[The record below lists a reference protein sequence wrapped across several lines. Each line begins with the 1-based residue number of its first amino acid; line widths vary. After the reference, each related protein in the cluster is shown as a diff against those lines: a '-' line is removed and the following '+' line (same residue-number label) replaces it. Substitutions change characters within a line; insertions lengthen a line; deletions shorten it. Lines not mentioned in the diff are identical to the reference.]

1 VKRVLIGAG
10 LVVALAFP
18 ATIIAGVRHYEGTV
32 AEGGTVRFVTKV
44 RHGDTVKVKRFVF
57 NRVPME
63 CDNGTSTV
71 SDVGTPPPPMKVND
85 RHKFHGSFDS
95 GGGRKHL
102 YIRGKL
108 RRHDRK
114 ATGILRVTGDF
125 RDGATN
131 CNTGKAHWSV
141 RRGG

>member
-10 LVVALAFP
+10 VAIALALP
-18 ATIIAGVRHYEGTV
+18 ATLMAGTRHYEGTV
-32 AEGGTVRFVTKV
+32 QEGGTVRFATKV
-44 RHGDTVKVKRFVF
+44 RHGETIKVKRFVF

-71 SDVGTPPPPMKVND
+71 NDVGTPPPAMKVND
-85 RHKFHGSFDS
+85 RHKFHGSFES

-108 RRHDRK
+108 KRHDRK
-114 ATGILRVTGDF
+114 AKGVLRVTGDF
-125 RDGATN
+125 RGAATN
-131 CNTGKAHWSV
+131 CNTGKTHWSA
-141 RRGG
+141 RR

>member
-1 VKRVLIGAG
+1 MKRVLIGAG

-18 ATIIAGVRHYEGTV
+18 ATIIAGVRHYDGTV
-32 AEGGTVRFVTKV
+32 HEGGTVRFVTKV
-44 RHGDTVKVKRFVF
+44 RQGETVKVKRFVF
-57 NRVPME
+57 NHVAME

-71 SDVGTPPPPMKVND
+71 SDVGTPPPPMKVNN

-108 RRHDRK
+108 KRHDRK
-114 ATGILRVTGDF
+114 AVGILRVTGDF
-125 RDGATN
+125 RGAATN
-131 CNTGKAHWSV
+131 CNTGKAHWSAE
-141 RRGG
+141 R